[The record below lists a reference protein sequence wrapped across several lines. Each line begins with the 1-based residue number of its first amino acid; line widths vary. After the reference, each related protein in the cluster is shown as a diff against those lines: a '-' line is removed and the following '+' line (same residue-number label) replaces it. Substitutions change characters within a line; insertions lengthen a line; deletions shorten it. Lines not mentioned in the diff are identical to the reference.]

1 MRTSIVPRLFV
12 ILYLFISFSEL
23 LAAPAPRND
32 AAEPVPAPVCSG
44 TASPSTSSDPV
55 ELRPAAKTFIKWL
68 GVNGASHSKIC
79 FYSGSTGTT
88 GVWRNMGTISATLGC
103 DWITSL
109 LTLAGIDD
117 TETSQWTDTA
127 EWSATSRALAT
138 IARNE
143 AIVILGETYREDSVW
158 NTVELPT
165 LRSSRMLGW
174 VTKIDQYTMQDAAG
188 KIAGPHEIQ

>member
-1 MRTSIVPRLFV
+1 MKTSIVPRLFV
-12 ILYLFISFSEL
+12 LLYLFISFSEL
-23 LAAPAPRND
+23 LAAPAPHND

-44 TASPSTSSDPV
+44 TASPSTSSPV
-55 ELRPAAKTFIKWL
+55 ELRPSAKTFIRWL
-68 GVNGASHSKIC
+68 GENGASHTKIC
-79 FYSGSTGTT
+79 FYSGTTGTT
-88 GVWRNMGTISATLGC
+88 GVWRNMDKISVKLGC

-109 LTLAGIDD
+109 LTLAGIND
-117 TETSQWTDTA
+117 TETSEWTDAA

-158 NTVELPT
+158 KTVELPT

-174 VTKIDQYTMQDAAG
+174 ITKIDQYTMQDEAG
-188 KIAGPHEIQ
+188 NLAGPHEIQ